1 MLAELIESGFGNS
14 EDFNCAEKILY
25 GANQAYQLGLNKD
38 ALKLSAGFGGGMG
51 IGDTCG
57 ALTASVMLLSLLF
70 VKERAHESSKIKELT
85 QKLFSNYR
93 DEMGDINC
101 TPLKAKHCHPEKKC
115 YSVIFKAAQLLDK
128 IILEHKNEIIK
139 EKVAI

>member
-57 ALTASVMLLSLLF
+57 ALTASVMVLSLLF
-70 VKERAHESSKIKELT
+70 VKAVSYTHLT
-85 QKLFSNYR
+85 LPTN
-93 DEMGDINC
+93 
-101 TPLKAKHCHPEKKC
+101 
-115 YSVIFKAAQLLDK
+115 
-128 IILEHKNEIIK
+128 
-139 EKVAI
+139 

>member
-14 EDFNCAEKILY
+14 EDLNCAEKILY

-57 ALTASVMLLSLLF
+57 ALAASVMVLSLLF